1 VEKDYSFFYFEKS
14 LYSLSNPKSKIQNPK
29 SLYQDVHN
37 SNGNEGA
44 ARKNLQFLLFVPVS
58 SADSPHFPQSF
69 PQFSPVYPEFST
81 GNRGQIQSSLA
92 SRGFCCLAGLGGK
105 KQHLM

>member
-37 SNGNEGA
+37 SNGNVML
-44 ARKNLQFLLFVPVS
+44 RKYYLLLGSICEFVFVGILVIYYEINEAVIIRLLAKVLNPS
-58 SADSPHFPQSF
+58 
-69 PQFSPVYPEFST
+69 
-81 GNRGQIQSSLA
+81 IQNPKS
-92 SRGFCCLAGLGGK
+92 K
-105 KQHLM
+105 IQN

>member
-37 SNGNEGA
+37 SNGNAIVLG
-44 ARKNLQFLLFVPVS
+44 F
-58 SADSPHFPQSF
+58 
-69 PQFSPVYPEFST
+69 
-81 GNRGQIQSSLA
+81 LA
-92 SRGFCCLAGLGGK
+92 STQPTLWVSPYSTQPTGYFQTKFRVSVTISENWYR
-105 KQHLM
+105 